1 VSDAP
6 APTPTPLADTA
17 VPSPA
22 EDVDLDAIE
31 RDLTAVEVALGR
43 LAEGTYW
50 TDEITGRPLPDSV
63 LALDPTAR
71 RA

>member
-1 VSDAP
+1 MSDTP
-6 APTPTPLADTA
+6 APTPTPLADTDVA
-17 VPSPA
+17 TPTA
-22 EDVDLDAIE
+22 DVDLDAIE

-50 TDEITGRPLPDSV
+50 TDEITGQPLPDSV